1 MEDLLNDFD
10 KIKERV
16 HWYDSHLRM
25 VQNAHEAKSIELETT
40 RLQLATLT
48 KAWSDD
54 RERMVQLEQHICDL
68 KEENAAFSKVS
79 QIIAMEKENARLRN
93 EINLLQKK
101 FHKEVEVVQVVI
113 VPESEP
119 QHEEVEKEAEAEVE
133 KEESFLLKK
142 IKGKLYYVSESDKQ
156 IYECLADEEIGER
169 VGRLI
174 VKNGKLV
181 PEFC

>member
-1 MEDLLNDFD
+1 MDDLLSDVD

-25 VQNAHEAKSIELETT
+25 LQNSHDAKLSELEAV
-40 RLQLATLT
+40 RIQLTTLT

-54 RERMVQLEQHICDL
+54 RERMVQLEQHIYDL

-101 FHKEVEVVQVVI
+101 FHKEVVI
-113 VPESEP
+113 EP
-119 QHEEVEKEAEAEVE
+119 QHDDEAKVKLCKEPMMPTLASTTDDVEKENDNHEPELEEEE
-133 KEESFLLKK
+133 KEESFLFV
-142 IKGKLYYVSESDKQ
+142 ICYS
-156 IYECLADEEIGER
+156 
-169 VGRLI
+169 LI
-174 VKNGKLV
+174 VMG
-181 PEFC
+181 F